1 MWVPLAEAY
10 EVQTARPNR
19 RQSSERLAL
28 EAYESFAS
36 IYDEFNHRN
45 DYETWIGG
53 VLLPKLLDYGL
64 KGPGAALDV
73 GCGTGRAFPPLLRRG
88 WEVCGCDISPAMV
101 AIARGEHFGEQVSL
115 SVADMRSLPAFGS
128 FDLALIMNDAVNH
141 LLTER
146 ELQQTVTGVARNLL
160 PGGLLLFDC
169 NTRAL
174 FSKLF
179 GAGERHAVER
189 GGRRWTWQGLG
200 EGDRPPGTFRAR
212 ISGDSIDS
220 IVITE
225 RHFSQAEVET
235 ALEAS
240 GLECRAVLGQREAD
254 GGVVLDEQPDD
265 KRDDKFIYIASRR
278 AAVGHSSEGADPTA

>member
-1 MWVPLAEAY
+1 MRAPLAEAY
-10 EVQTARPNR
+10 DVGTARPNR
-19 RQSSERLAL
+19 RQASERSAL
-28 EAYESFAS
+28 EAYESFAG
-36 IYDEFNHRN
+36 IYNEFNHRN
-45 DYETWIGG
+45 DYETWIGS

-64 KGPGAALDV
+64 KEPGAALDV
-73 GCGTGRAFPPLLRRG
+73 GCGTGRAFLPLLRRG

-101 AIARGEHFGEQVSL
+101 AIAREHFGQQVSL
-115 SVADMRSLPAFGS
+115 SVADMRSLPALGS
-128 FDLALIMNDAVNH
+128 FNLVLIMNDAVNH
-141 LLTER
+141 LLTDR
-146 ELQQTVTGVARNLL
+146 ELQQTATGVARNLL

-169 NTRAL
+169 NTTAL

-179 GAGERHAVER
+179 GAGERHVVER

-200 EGDRPPGTFRAR
+200 EGDRSPATFRAR

-225 RHFSQAEVET
+225 RHFSQPEVEA
-235 ALEAS
+235 ALEAT
-240 GLECRAVLGQREAD
+240 GLECRAVLGQHEAD

-278 AAVGHSSEGADPTA
+278 AGVGRSAAG